1 MKSRSFVPSTL
12 TGRLVVTAVALVTVV
27 SLLIAV
33 SATLVMRAYLTDRL
47 DDQLRGAFDRARTEQ
62 REPSE
67 VGERRDGRAPRADGV
82 PLPLGQGEGTV
93 TAVLGSTDRGI
104 VLTRDGRP
112 EELATSVLT
121 GLADVPRDGRPHTVE
136 LPGLGVYRVQASTVA
151 DGVLVGGVP
160 TRDVDSTIESL
171 IWWEVAL
178 VLVGVSVAAAAG
190 RALVSRQLKP
200 LRDVAATAHTVT
212 AMPLSSG
219 EVGRTVRV
227 PDDLTDPDTEVG
239 QVGEALNRLL
249 RHVEEALDARHE
261 SEQQV
266 RQFLAD
272 ASHELRTPL
281 ATIQGYA
288 ELGRRTDTDQTAK
301 VEEEAARMTAL
312 VEDMLTLARL
322 DAGRPLGHEP
332 VDLSRLLAEAVD
344 DARVVDSARAWRL
357 ELPDDPV
364 IVPGD
369 AQRLHQAVTNLL
381 RNASRHTP
389 AGTTVTGR
397 VATDDGRARI
407 DIHDD
412 GPGLSPKL
420 VPVVFERFSRGD
432 SSRTRASGGV
442 GLGAALVRAI
452 AEAHR
457 GTASVQSSPGSTTF
471 TIEIPAAD

>member
-1 MKSRSFVPSTL
+1 MVHSLVPSTL
-12 TGRLVVTAVALVTVV
+12 TARLVVTAVALVTVV

-33 SATLVMRAYLTDRL
+33 SATLVMREYLTDRL
-47 DDQLRGAFDRARTEQ
+47 DDQLQGAFERAQTEQ

-67 VGERRDGRAPRADGV
+67 RGERHDEPSPDRV
-82 PLPLGQGEGTV
+82 PLPLGQGAGTI
-93 TAVLGSTDRGI
+93 TAVLGTASSGI

-112 EELATSVLT
+112 EALSPSVIDT
-121 GLADVPRDGRPHTVE
+121 LADVSRDGRPHTVD
-136 LPGLGVYRVQASTVA
+136 LPGLGAYRVQAA
-151 DGVLVGGVP
+151 QAGDGVLVGGVP
-160 TRDVDSTIESL
+160 TSDVDSTIESL
-171 IWWEVAL
+171 IWWEAL
-178 VLVGVSVAAAAG
+178 LTLVGVAVATVVG
-190 RALVSRQLKP
+190 RALVSRQLRP
-200 LRDVAATAHTVT
+200 LREVASTAHTVAT
-212 AMPLSSG
+212 MPLSSG
-219 EVGRTVRV
+219 EVGHTVRV
-227 PDDLTDPDTEVG
+227 PDGLTDPATEVG

-301 VEEEAARMTAL
+301 VEAEASRMTAL

-322 DAGRPLGHEP
+322 DAGRPLGHEQ

-344 DARVVDSARAWRL
+344 DARVVDGERAWRL

-364 IVPGD
+364 VVDGD
-369 AQRLHQAVTNLL
+369 PQRLHQAVTNLL

-389 AGTTVTGR
+389 VGTTVTGR
-397 VATDDGRARI
+397 VATTDGRARI

-412 GPGLSPKL
+412 GPGLSPEL

-452 AEAHR
+452 AEAH
-457 GTASVQSSPGSTTF
+457 GGAASVHSAPGSTTF
-471 TIEIPAAD
+471 TIEIPGSA